1 MKKILNILAQ
11 RPDKTGSGM
20 YLQALVK
27 EADKNGYKQA
37 VIAGISA
44 KDKEITFSSKNPI
57 TFFPVMFETSDLPFP
72 IVGMSDV
79 MPYESTKYKD
89 LSIDMLKK
97 WKTSFTS
104 IIKKAINEFN
114 PNIIICHHLW
124 ILTALVKELYP
135 NKKIIA
141 FCHGTDLRQ
150 LQTFKNSN
158 KSISKEVL
166 NYVITNCK
174 NLETIIVSHKDE
186 KQQVIESY
194 KINKN
199 KVFIAGTGFNPDTF
213 YINENKINSN
223 KINSNK
229 IKIVYAGKL
238 SYSKGVPFLINSIN
252 LIKKYVNNIEL
263 YLAGS
268 GAGDE
273 TINII
278 KLCNHNSCNFN
289 INVLGSISQKKL
301 SDLFRE
307 CDILVL
313 PSLYEGLPLVLI
325 EAMACGLKIV
335 CTELPGIKEWMGET
349 INNSSIIEYVP
360 MPKLKNID
368 TIVPEEIPNFEH
380 NLALFIEKQIK
391 NDLVI
396 NTKLKDAI
404 GSKSW
409 AKAFSNIEKLF

>member
-20 YLQALVK
+20 YLQAIVK

-44 KDKEITFSSKNPI
+44 KDKKVTFSSKNPI
-57 TFFPVMFETSDLPFP
+57 TFFPVIFETSNLPFP

-97 WKTSFTS
+97 WEISFS
-104 IIKKAINEFN
+104 SVIKKAIDEFN
-114 PNIIICHHLW
+114 PDIIICHHLW
-124 ILTALVKELYP
+124 ILTSLVKELYP

-150 LQTFKNSN
+150 FESFKNST

-166 NYVITNCK
+166 NYVIANCK
-174 NLETIIVSHKDE
+174 NLEAVIVSHKDE
-186 KQQVIESY
+186 KMRVIESY
-194 KINKN
+194 KIDEN
-199 KVFIAGTGFNPDTF
+199 KVHIAGTGFNPDTF

-223 KINSNK
+223 KIR
-229 IKIVYAGKL
+229 IVYAGKL

-252 LIKKYVNNIEL
+252 LIKKYVNNIDL

-273 TINII
+273 TISII
-278 KLCNHNSCNFN
+278 KLCKNNSCNFN
-289 INVLGSISQKKL
+289 INVLGSLSQKKL

-349 INNSSIIEYVP
+349 INNSGIIEYIP

-368 TIVPEEIPNFEH
+368 TIVPEEISDFEH

-396 NTKLKDAI
+396 NAKVKEAI
-404 GSKSW
+404 ESKSW
-409 AKAFSNIEKLF
+409 AKAFSNIQKLF

>member
-20 YLQALVK
+20 YLQALIK
-27 EADKNGYKQA
+27 EADKKGYKQA
-37 VIAGISA
+37 VIASISS
-44 KDKEITFSSKNPI
+44 KDQEVTFSSRNPVE
-57 TFFPVMFETSDLPFP
+57 FFPIIFETSNLPFP

-89 LSIDMLKK
+89 LSIDMLNK
-97 WKTSFTS
+97 WKQSFAS
-104 IIKKAINEFN
+104 VIKKAIDKFN
-114 PNIIICHHLW
+114 PDIIICHHLW

-150 LQTFKNSN
+150 LQYFKNN
-158 KSISKEVL
+158 TKVISSEIL

-186 KQQVIESY
+186 KQQVIASY
-194 KINKN
+194 KIAENKIH
-199 KVFIAGTGFNPDTF
+199 IAGTGFNPDTF
-213 YINENKINSN
+213 YINKNKN
-223 KINSNK
+223 NSNK

-252 LIKKYVNNIEL
+252 LIKKYLNNIEL

-268 GAGDE
+268 GAGHE
-273 TINII
+273 TLDIIN
-278 KLCNHNSCNFN
+278 LCEKNASNFN
-289 INVLGSISQKKL
+289 INVLGSLCQKKL
-301 SDLFRE
+301 SDLFRQ

-335 CTELPGIKEWMGET
+335 CTDLPGIKEWMSHT
-349 INNSSIIEYVP
+349 INNSGIIEYVP
-360 MPKLKNID
+360 IPKLKNID
-368 TIVPEEIPNFEH
+368 TLSPKETPNFQQ
-380 NLALFIEKQIK
+380 NLALAIEKQIK
-391 NDLVI
+391 NNLIID
-396 NTKLKDAI
+396 TKLKEAI
-404 GSKSW
+404 QKKSW
-409 AKAFSNIEKLF
+409 TNAFLSIEELF

>member
-20 YLQALVK
+20 YLQALIK

-37 VIAGISA
+37 VIASISS
-44 KDKEITFSSKNPI
+44 KDKEVTFSSKNPI
-57 TFFPVMFETSDLPFP
+57 TFFPVIFETSDLPFP

-97 WKTSFTS
+97 WRTSFTS

-114 PNIIICHHLW
+114 PDIIICHHLW

-150 LQTFKNSN
+150 LQTFKNSD

-174 NLETIIVSHKDE
+174 NLQTIIVSHKDE

-194 KINKN
+194 KIDENKI
-199 KVFIAGTGFNPDTF
+199 FIAGTGFNPDTF
-213 YINENKINSN
+213 YINENKN
-223 KINSNK
+223 NSNK

-238 SYSKGVPFLINSIN
+238 SYSKGVPFLINSVN
-252 LIKKYVNNIEL
+252 LVKKYSNNIEL

-278 KLCNHNSCNFN
+278 NLCKNNSYSFN
-289 INVLGSISQKKL
+289 INVLGSLSQKKL

-335 CTELPGIKEWMGET
+335 CTDLPGIKEWMGET
-349 INNSSIIEYVP
+349 INNSGIIRYVP
-360 MPKLKNID
+360 MPRLENID
-368 TIVPEEIPNFEH
+368 TIVPEEIPSFEH
-380 NLALFIEKQIK
+380 NLALSIEKQIK

-396 NTKLKDAI
+396 NNKLKKAI

-409 AKAFSNIEKLF
+409 TKAFSNIEKLF

>member
-44 KDKEITFSSKNPI
+44 KDKQVTFSSKNPI
-57 TFFPVMFETSDLPFP
+57 TFFPVIFETSNLPFP

-97 WKTSFTS
+97 WKISFS
-104 IIKKAINEFN
+104 SVIKKAIDEFN
-114 PNIIICHHLW
+114 PDIIICHHLW

-150 LQTFKNSN
+150 FESFKNSTN
-158 KSISKEVL
+158 PISKEIL
-166 NYVITNCK
+166 NYVITNCN
-174 NLETIIVSHKDE
+174 NLEALIVSHKDE
-186 KQQVIESY
+186 KMRVIESY

-199 KVFIAGTGFNPDTF
+199 KVYIAGTGFNPDTF
-213 YINENKINSN
+213 YINEK

-273 TINII
+273 TISII

>member
-20 YLQALVK
+20 YLQAIVK

-44 KDKEITFSSKNPI
+44 KDKKVTFSSKNPI
-57 TFFPVMFETSDLPFP
+57 TFFPVIFETSNLPFP

-97 WKTSFTS
+97 WEISFS
-104 IIKKAINEFN
+104 SVIKKAIDEFN
-114 PNIIICHHLW
+114 PDIIICHHLW
-124 ILTALVKELYP
+124 ILTSLVKELYP

-150 LQTFKNSN
+150 FESFKNRT
-158 KSISKEVL
+158 KPISKEIL
-166 NYVITNCK
+166 NYVIANCK
-174 NLETIIVSHKDE
+174 NLEAVIVSHKDE
-186 KQQVIESY
+186 KMRVIESY
-194 KINKN
+194 KIDEN
-199 KVFIAGTGFNPDTF
+199 KVYIAGTGFNPDTF
-213 YINENKINSN
+213 YINEN

-252 LIKKYVNNIEL
+252 LIKKYVNNIDL

-273 TINII
+273 TISII
-278 KLCNHNSCNFN
+278 KLCKNNSCNFN
-289 INVLGSISQKKL
+289 INVLGSLSQKKL

-349 INNSSIIEYVP
+349 INNSGIIEYIP

-368 TIVPEEIPNFEH
+368 TIVPEEISNFEH

-396 NTKLKDAI
+396 NAKVKEAI
-404 GSKSW
+404 DSKSW

>member
-20 YLQALVK
+20 YLQAIVK

-44 KDKEITFSSKNPI
+44 KDKKVTFSSKNPI
-57 TFFPVMFETSDLPFP
+57 TFFPVIFETSNLPFP

-97 WKTSFTS
+97 LEISFS
-104 IIKKAINEFN
+104 SVIKKAIDEFN
-114 PNIIICHHLW
+114 PDIIICHHLW
-124 ILTALVKELYP
+124 ILTSLVKELYP

-150 LQTFKNSN
+150 FESFKNST
-158 KSISKEVL
+158 KPISKEIL

-174 NLETIIVSHKDE
+174 NLEAVIVSHKDE
-186 KQQVIESY
+186 KMRVIESY
-194 KINKN
+194 KIDEN
-199 KVFIAGTGFNPDTF
+199 KVYIAGTGFNPDTF
-213 YINENKINSN
+213 YINEN

-252 LIKKYVNNIEL
+252 LIKKYVNNIDL

-273 TINII
+273 TISII
-278 KLCNHNSCNFN
+278 KLCKNNSCNFN
-289 INVLGSISQKKL
+289 INVLGSLSQKKL

-349 INNSSIIEYVP
+349 INNSGIIEYIP

-368 TIVPEEIPNFEH
+368 TIVPEEISNFQH

-396 NTKLKDAI
+396 NAKVKEAI
-404 GSKSW
+404 ESKSW

>member
-1 MKKILNILAQ
+1 MKKKL
-11 RPDKTGSGM
+11 
-20 YLQALVK
+20 
-27 EADKNGYKQA
+27 
-37 VIAGISA
+37 
-44 KDKEITFSSKNPI
+44 
-57 TFFPVMFETSDLPFP
+57 
-72 IVGMSDV
+72 
-79 MPYESTKYKD
+79 
-89 LSIDMLKK
+89 
-97 WKTSFTS
+97 
-104 IIKKAINEFN
+104 
-114 PNIIICHHLW
+114 
-124 ILTALVKELYP
+124 
-135 NKKIIA
+135 
-141 FCHGTDLRQ
+141 
-150 LQTFKNSN
+150 
-158 KSISKEVL
+158 
-166 NYVITNCK
+166 
-174 NLETIIVSHKDE
+174 
-186 KQQVIESY
+186 
-194 KINKN
+194 
-199 KVFIAGTGFNPDTF
+199 
-213 YINENKINSN
+213 
-223 KINSNK
+223 NSNK

-273 TINII
+273 TISII

>member
-1 MKKILNILAQ
+1 MLK
-11 RPDKTGSGM
+11 RW
-20 YLQALVK
+20 
-27 EADKNGYKQA
+27 E
-37 VIAGISA
+37 IS
-44 KDKEITFSSKNPI
+44 FSS
-57 TFFPVMFETSDLPFP
+57 V
-72 IVGMSDV
+72 
-79 MPYESTKYKD
+79 
-89 LSIDMLKK
+89 
-97 WKTSFTS
+97 
-104 IIKKAINEFN
+104 IKKAIDEFN
-114 PNIIICHHLW
+114 PDIIICHHLW
-124 ILTALVKELYP
+124 ILTSLVKELYP

-150 LQTFKNSN
+150 FESFKNST
-158 KSISKEVL
+158 KPISKEVL
-166 NYVITNCK
+166 NYVIANCK
-174 NLETIIVSHKDE
+174 NLEAVIVSHKDE
-186 KQQVIESY
+186 KMRVIESY
-194 KINKN
+194 KIDEN
-199 KVFIAGTGFNPDTF
+199 KVHIAGTGFNPDTF

-223 KINSNK
+223 KIR
-229 IKIVYAGKL
+229 IVYAGKL

-252 LIKKYVNNIEL
+252 LIKKYVNNIDL

-273 TINII
+273 TISII
-278 KLCNHNSCNFN
+278 KLCKNNSCNFN
-289 INVLGSISQKKL
+289 INVLGSLSQKKL

-349 INNSSIIEYVP
+349 INNSGIIEYIP

-368 TIVPEEIPNFEH
+368 TIVPEEISDFEH

-396 NTKLKDAI
+396 NAKVKEAI
-404 GSKSW
+404 ESKSW

>member
-44 KDKEITFSSKNPI
+44 KDKKVTFSSKNPI
-57 TFFPVMFETSDLPFP
+57 TFFPVIFETSNLPFP

-97 WKTSFTS
+97 WEISFS
-104 IIKKAINEFN
+104 SVIKKAIDEFN
-114 PNIIICHHLW
+114 PDIIICHHLW
-124 ILTALVKELYP
+124 ILTSLVKELYP

-150 LQTFKNSN
+150 FESFKNST

-166 NYVITNCK
+166 NYVIANCK
-174 NLETIIVSHKDE
+174 NLESVIVSHKDE
-186 KQQVIESY
+186 KMKVIESY
-194 KINKN
+194 KIDEN
-199 KVFIAGTGFNPDTF
+199 KVYIAGTGFNPDTF
-213 YINENKINSN
+213 YINEN

-252 LIKKYVNNIEL
+252 LIKKYVNNIDL

-273 TINII
+273 TISII
-278 KLCNHNSCNFN
+278 KLCKNNSCNFN
-289 INVLGSISQKKL
+289 INVLGSLSQKKL

-349 INNSSIIEYVP
+349 INNSGIIEYIP

-368 TIVPEEIPNFEH
+368 TIVPEEISNFEH

-391 NDLVI
+391 NHLVI
-396 NTKLKDAI
+396 NAKVKEAI
-404 GSKSW
+404 ESKSW

>member
-20 YLQALVK
+20 YLQAIVK

-44 KDKEITFSSKNPI
+44 KDKKVTFSSKNPI
-57 TFFPVMFETSDLPFP
+57 TFFPVIFETSNLPFP

-97 WKTSFTS
+97 WELSFS
-104 IIKKAINEFN
+104 SVIKKAIDEFN
-114 PNIIICHHLW
+114 PDIIICHHLW
-124 ILTALVKELYP
+124 ILTSLVKELYP

-150 LQTFKNSN
+150 FESFKNST

-166 NYVITNCK
+166 NYVIANCK
-174 NLETIIVSHKDE
+174 NLEAVIVSHKDE
-186 KQQVIESY
+186 KMKVIESY
-194 KINKN
+194 KIDEN
-199 KVFIAGTGFNPDTF
+199 KVYIAGTGFNPDTF
-213 YINENKINSN
+213 YINEN

-252 LIKKYVNNIEL
+252 LIKKYVNNIDL

-273 TINII
+273 TISII
-278 KLCNHNSCNFN
+278 KLCKNNSCNFN
-289 INVLGSISQKKL
+289 INVLGSLSQKK
-301 SDLFRE
+301 
-307 CDILVL
+307 
-313 PSLYEGLPLVLI
+313 
-325 EAMACGLKIV
+325 
-335 CTELPGIKEWMGET
+335 
-349 INNSSIIEYVP
+349 II
-360 MPKLKNID
+360 
-368 TIVPEEIPNFEH
+368 
-380 NLALFIEKQIK
+380 
-391 NDLVI
+391 
-396 NTKLKDAI
+396 
-404 GSKSW
+404 
-409 AKAFSNIEKLF
+409 

>member
-20 YLQALVK
+20 YLQALIK

-37 VIAGISA
+37 VIASISSR
-44 KDKEITFSSKNPI
+44 DKKVTFSSKNPI
-57 TFFPVMFETSDLPFP
+57 TFFPLIFETSDLPFP

-97 WKTSFTS
+97 WKASFTS
-104 IIKKAINEFN
+104 IIKEAINEFN
-114 PNIIICHHLW
+114 PDIIICHHLW

-150 LQTFKNSN
+150 LQTFKNSD
-158 KSISKEVL
+158 KSISKEVV

-186 KQQVIESY
+186 KHQVIESY
-194 KINKN
+194 KINEN

-213 YINENKINSN
+213 YINESKN
-223 KINSNK
+223 NSNK

-252 LIKKYVNNIEL
+252 LIKKYSNNIEL

-273 TINII
+273 TTNII
-278 KLCNHNSCNFN
+278 NLCENSSYSFN
-289 INVLGSISQKKL
+289 INVLGSLSQKKL

-335 CTELPGIKEWMGET
+335 CTDLPGIKEWMGDT
-349 INNSSIIEYVP
+349 INNSGIIRYVP
-360 MPKLKNID
+360 MPKLENID
-368 TIVPEEIPNFEH
+368 TIVPAEIPNFEH
-380 NLALFIEKQIK
+380 NLALSIEKQIE
-391 NDLVI
+391 NDFAI
-396 NTKLKDAI
+396 NNKLKKAI

-409 AKAFSNIEKLF
+409 TKAFSNIEKLF

>member
-11 RPDKTGSGM
+11 MPDKTGSGM
-20 YLQALVK
+20 YLQAIVK

-44 KDKEITFSSKNPI
+44 KDKKVTFSSKNPI
-57 TFFPVMFETSDLPFP
+57 TFFPVIFETSNLPFP

-97 WKTSFTS
+97 WEISFS
-104 IIKKAINEFN
+104 SVIKKAIDEFN
-114 PNIIICHHLW
+114 PDIIICHHLW
-124 ILTALVKELYP
+124 ILTSLVKELYP

-150 LQTFKNSN
+150 FESFKNST

-166 NYVITNCK
+166 NYVIANCK
-174 NLETIIVSHKDE
+174 NLEAVIVSHKDE
-186 KQQVIESY
+186 KVRVIESY
-194 KINKN
+194 KIDEN
-199 KVFIAGTGFNPDTF
+199 KVYIAGTGFNPDTF
-213 YINENKINSN
+213 YINEN

-252 LIKKYVNNIEL
+252 LIKKYVNNIDL

-273 TINII
+273 TISII
-278 KLCNHNSCNFN
+278 KLCKNNSCNFN
-289 INVLGSISQKKL
+289 INVLGSLSQKKL

-349 INNSSIIEYVP
+349 INNSGIIEYIP

-368 TIVPEEIPNFEH
+368 TIVPEEISNFEH

-396 NTKLKDAI
+396 NAKVKEAI
-404 GSKSW
+404 ESKSW

>member
-20 YLQALVK
+20 YLQAIVK

-44 KDKEITFSSKNPI
+44 KDKKVTFSSKNPI
-57 TFFPVMFETSDLPFP
+57 TFFPVIFETSNLPFP

-97 WKTSFTS
+97 WELSFS
-104 IIKKAINEFN
+104 SVIKKAIDEFN
-114 PNIIICHHLW
+114 PDIIICHHLW
-124 ILTALVKELYP
+124 ILTSLVKELYP

-150 LQTFKNSN
+150 FESFKNST

-166 NYVITNCK
+166 NYVIANCK
-174 NLETIIVSHKDE
+174 NLEAVIVSHKDE
-186 KQQVIESY
+186 KMKVIESY
-194 KINKN
+194 KIDEN
-199 KVFIAGTGFNPDTF
+199 KVYIAGTGFNPDTF
-213 YINENKINSN
+213 YINEN

-252 LIKKYVNNIEL
+252 LIKKYVNNIDL

-273 TINII
+273 TISII
-278 KLCNHNSCNFN
+278 KLCKNNSCNFN
-289 INVLGSISQKKL
+289 INVLGSLSQKKL

-349 INNSSIIEYVP
+349 INNSGIIEYIP

-368 TIVPEEIPNFEH
+368 TIVPEEISNFEH

-396 NTKLKDAI
+396 NAKVKEAI
-404 GSKSW
+404 ESKSW

>member
-44 KDKEITFSSKNPI
+44 KDKKVTFSSKNPI
-57 TFFPVMFETSDLPFP
+57 TFFPVIFETSNLPFP

-97 WKTSFTS
+97 WEISFS
-104 IIKKAINEFN
+104 SVIKKAIDEFN
-114 PNIIICHHLW
+114 PDIIICHHLW

-150 LQTFKNSN
+150 FESFKNSTN
-158 KSISKEVL
+158 PISKEIL
-166 NYVITNCK
+166 NYVITNCN
-174 NLETIIVSHKDE
+174 NLEAVIVSHKDE
-186 KQQVIESY
+186 KIRVIESY
-194 KINKN
+194 KIDEN
-199 KVFIAGTGFNPDTF
+199 KVYIAGTGFNPDTF
-213 YINENKINSN
+213 YINEN

-273 TINII
+273 TISII
-278 KLCNHNSCNFN
+278 KLCKNNSCNFN

-349 INNSSIIEYVP
+349 INNSGIIEYIP

-396 NTKLKDAI
+396 NVKLKEAI
-404 GSKSW
+404 ESKSW
-409 AKAFSNIEKLF
+409 SKAFSNIEKLF

>member
-20 YLQALVK
+20 YLQAIVK

-44 KDKEITFSSKNPI
+44 KDKKVTFSSKNPI
-57 TFFPVMFETSDLPFP
+57 TFFPVIFETSNLPFP

-97 WKTSFTS
+97 WEISFS
-104 IIKKAINEFN
+104 SVIKKAIDEFN
-114 PNIIICHHLW
+114 PDIIICHHLW
-124 ILTALVKELYP
+124 ILTSLVKELYP

-150 LQTFKNSN
+150 FESFKNST

-166 NYVITNCK
+166 NYVIANCK
-174 NLETIIVSHKDE
+174 NLEAVIVSHKDE
-186 KQQVIESY
+186 KMRVIESY
-194 KINKN
+194 KIDEN
-199 KVFIAGTGFNPDTF
+199 KVYIAGTGFNPDTF
-213 YINENKINSN
+213 YINEN

-252 LIKKYVNNIEL
+252 LIKKYVNNIDL

-273 TINII
+273 TISII
-278 KLCNHNSCNFN
+278 KLCKNNSCNFN
-289 INVLGSISQKKL
+289 INVLGSLSQKKL

-349 INNSSIIEYVP
+349 INNSGIIEYIP

-368 TIVPEEIPNFEH
+368 TIVPEEISNFEH

-396 NTKLKDAI
+396 NAKVKDAI
-404 GSKSW
+404 ESKSW
-409 AKAFSNIEKLF
+409 AKAFSNIENLF

>member
-20 YLQALVK
+20 YLQALIK

-37 VIAGISA
+37 VVAGISS
-44 KDKEITFSSKNPI
+44 KDTKVTFSSKNP
-57 TFFPVMFETSDLPFP
+57 TEFFPVMFETSDLPFP

-79 MPYESTKYKD
+79 MPYESEKYKN

-97 WKTSFTS
+97 WKTAFTVA
-104 IIKKAINEFN
+104 IKKAVNEFN
-114 PNIIICHHLW
+114 PDIIICHHLW

-135 NKKIIA
+135 HKKIIA

-150 LQTFKNSN
+150 LHSFRNISKP
-158 KSISKEVL
+158 ISKEIL
-166 NYVITNCK
+166 NYVIDNCK

-186 KQQVIESY
+186 KQQVIKSY
-194 KINKN
+194 KIDKN
-199 KVFIAGTGFNPDTF
+199 KIFIAGTGFNPDIF
-213 YINENKINSN
+213 YMNENKSI
-223 KINSNK
+223 SNK

-252 LIKKYVNNIEL
+252 LMKKHLNNIEL

-273 TINII
+273 TTSIIN
-278 KLCNHNSCNFN
+278 LCTSNSCNYT
-289 INVLGSISQKKL
+289 INVLGALSQKKL
-301 SDLFRE
+301 SNLFRE
-307 CDILVL
+307 CDILIL
-313 PSLYEGLPLVLI
+313 PSLYEGLPLVLM

-335 CTELPGIKEWMGET
+335 CTDLPGINEWMGKI
-349 INNSSIIEYVP
+349 INNSGIIEYIP

-368 TIVPEEIPNFEH
+368 TIIESEILSFEH
-380 NLALFIEKQIK
+380 NIALAIEKQIK
-391 NDLVI
+391 NNLLI
-396 NTKLKDAI
+396 NNNLKKAI
-404 GSKSW
+404 ENKSW
-409 AKAFSNIEKLF
+409 TKAFLDIEKLF

>member
-20 YLQALVK
+20 YLQAIVK

-44 KDKEITFSSKNPI
+44 KDKKVTFSSKNPI
-57 TFFPVMFETSDLPFP
+57 TFFPVIFETSNLPFP

-97 WKTSFTS
+97 WELSFS
-104 IIKKAINEFN
+104 SVIKKAIDEFN
-114 PNIIICHHLW
+114 PDIIICHHLW
-124 ILTALVKELYP
+124 ILTSLVKELYP

-150 LQTFKNSN
+150 FESFKNST

-166 NYVITNCK
+166 NYVIANCK
-174 NLETIIVSHKDE
+174 NLEAVIVSHKDE
-186 KQQVIESY
+186 KMKVIESY
-194 KINKN
+194 KIDEN
-199 KVFIAGTGFNPDTF
+199 KVYIAGTGFNPDTF
-213 YINENKINSN
+213 YINEN

-252 LIKKYVNNIEL
+252 LIKKYVNNIDL

-273 TINII
+273 TISII
-278 KLCNHNSCNFN
+278 KLCKNNSCNFN
-289 INVLGSISQKKL
+289 INVLGSLSQKKL

-349 INNSSIIEYVP
+349 INNSGIIEYIP

-368 TIVPEEIPNFEH
+368 TIVPEEISNFEH

-396 NTKLKDAI
+396 NAKVREAI
-404 GSKSW
+404 ESKSW

>member
-20 YLQALVK
+20 YLQAIVK

-44 KDKEITFSSKNPI
+44 KDKKVTFSSKNPI
-57 TFFPVMFETSDLPFP
+57 TFFPVIFETSNLPFP

-97 WKTSFTS
+97 WELSFS
-104 IIKKAINEFN
+104 SVIKKAIDEFN
-114 PNIIICHHLW
+114 PDIIICHHLW
-124 ILTALVKELYP
+124 ILTSLVKELYP

-150 LQTFKNSN
+150 FESFKNST

-166 NYVITNCK
+166 NYVIANCK
-174 NLETIIVSHKDE
+174 NLEAVIVSHKDE
-186 KQQVIESY
+186 KMKVIESY
-194 KINKN
+194 KIDEN
-199 KVFIAGTGFNPDTF
+199 KVYIAGTGFNPDTF
-213 YINENKINSN
+213 YINEN

-252 LIKKYVNNIEL
+252 LIKKYVNNIDL

-273 TINII
+273 TISII
-278 KLCNHNSCNFN
+278 KLCKNNSCNFN
-289 INVLGSISQKKL
+289 INVLGSLSQKKL

-335 CTELPGIKEWMGET
+335 CTELPGIKEWMGEA
-349 INNSSIIEYVP
+349 INNSGIIEYIP

-368 TIVPEEIPNFEH
+368 TIVPEEISNFEH

-396 NTKLKDAI
+396 NAKVKEAI
-404 GSKSW
+404 ESKSW

>member
-20 YLQALVK
+20 YLQAIVK

-44 KDKEITFSSKNPI
+44 KDKKVTFSSKNPI
-57 TFFPVMFETSDLPFP
+57 TFFPVIFETSNLPFP

-97 WKTSFTS
+97 WEISFSS
-104 IIKKAINEFN
+104 IIKKAIDEFN
-114 PNIIICHHLW
+114 PDIIICHHLW
-124 ILTALVKELYP
+124 ILTSLVKELYP

-150 LQTFKNSN
+150 FESFKNSTN
-158 KSISKEVL
+158 PISKEIL
-166 NYVITNCK
+166 NYVIANCK
-174 NLETIIVSHKDE
+174 NLEAVIVSHKDE
-186 KQQVIESY
+186 KMRVIESY
-194 KINKN
+194 KIDEN
-199 KVFIAGTGFNPDTF
+199 KVYIAGTGFNPDTF
-213 YINENKINSN
+213 YINEN

-252 LIKKYVNNIEL
+252 LIKKYVNNIDL

-273 TINII
+273 TISII
-278 KLCNHNSCNFN
+278 KLCKNNSCNFN
-289 INVLGSISQKKL
+289 INVLGSLSQKKL

-349 INNSSIIEYVP
+349 INNSGIIEYIP

-368 TIVPEEIPNFEH
+368 TIVPEEISNFEH

-396 NTKLKDAI
+396 NAKVKEAI
-404 GSKSW
+404 ESKSW

>member
-20 YLQALVK
+20 YLQAIVK

-44 KDKEITFSSKNPI
+44 KDKKVTFSSKNPI
-57 TFFPVMFETSDLPFP
+57 TFFPVIFETSNLPFP

-97 WKTSFTS
+97 WELSFS
-104 IIKKAINEFN
+104 SVIKKAIDEFN
-114 PNIIICHHLW
+114 PDIIICHHLW
-124 ILTALVKELYP
+124 ILTSLVKELYP

-150 LQTFKNSN
+150 FESFKNST

-166 NYVITNCK
+166 NYVIANCK
-174 NLETIIVSHKDE
+174 NLEAVIVSHKDE
-186 KQQVIESY
+186 KMKVIESY
-194 KINKN
+194 RIDEN
-199 KVFIAGTGFNPDTF
+199 KVYIAGTGFNPDTF
-213 YINENKINSN
+213 YINEN

-252 LIKKYVNNIEL
+252 LIKKYVNNIDL

-273 TINII
+273 TISII
-278 KLCNHNSCNFN
+278 KLCKNNSCNFN
-289 INVLGSISQKKL
+289 INVLGSLSQKKL

-349 INNSSIIEYVP
+349 INNSGIIEYIP

-368 TIVPEEIPNFEH
+368 TIVPEEISNFEH

-396 NTKLKDAI
+396 NAKVKEAI
-404 GSKSW
+404 ESKSW